1 MSSKPEPPAEPAA
14 ASSEGGKE
22 EAAPSNAELAGRVDA
37 LDSKLDTI
45 LDKLGGGT
53 GREGA
58 SGEPKGQPASVADE
72 IRRQLDDQ
80 RKADEA
86 KAAAEGDAAWR
97 KGVDDRL
104 AGMAEAAP
112 EPPVRRVEK
121 LMGWRG

>member
-1 MSSKPEPPAEPAA
+1 MSETPPE
-14 ASSEGGKE
+14 GQQDT
-22 EAAPSNAELAGRVDA
+22 APTNAELDAKVKA
-37 LDSKLDTI
+37 LDGKLDTI
-45 LDKLGGGT
+45 LDKLGAGS
-53 GREGA
+53 GA
-58 SGEPKGQPASVADE
+58 PELKEPGQPASVADE